1 MCVCCFMSACVRPF
15 PTIGGLRRARPAST
29 GNCTALRI
37 AAAPPQGSP
46 TPPCAL
52 ADSLPWR
59 CSNNIYSMISRLGS
73 LYAGQLLSR
82 RALLCPPLRSFADD
96 ASKERDDSTDADKGQ

>member
-1 MCVCCFMSACVRPF
+1 M
-15 PTIGGLRRARPAST
+15 RPAST

-37 AAAPPQGSP
+37 P
-46 TPPCAL
+46 TL
-52 ADSLPWR
+52 ADPLPWR
-59 CSNNIYSMISRLGS
+59 CSNSIASMISRLGS

-96 ASKERDDSTDADKGQ
+96 ASKEREDSTRADKGQ